1 MGGQMKSAFPDVAM
15 VEGAHGTAQVKCRAL
30 NFGVQAV
37 RSG

>member
-1 MGGQMKSAFPDVAM
+1 MGGQMRSAFPDVATAA
-15 VEGAHGTAQVKCRAL
+15 GALGTALAKCRAL